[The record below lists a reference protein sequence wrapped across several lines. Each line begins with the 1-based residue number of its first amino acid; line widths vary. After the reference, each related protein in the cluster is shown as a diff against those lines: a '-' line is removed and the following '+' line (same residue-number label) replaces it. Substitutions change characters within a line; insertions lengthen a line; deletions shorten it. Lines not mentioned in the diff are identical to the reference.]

1 MGRLSRLLRED
12 ATPPIIFL
20 MGIVVVIRVIVAIA
34 VWLTLFLGV
43 FLGYFTVPVLLVSG
57 LTILYSVTDIGLFM
71 AVRRRE
77 RARKQRQ
84 AFLRAQ
90 RKVEELDHDG
100 SIR

>member
-20 MGIVVVIRVIVAIA
+20 IGVVIVIRVIVAIV
-34 VWLTLFLGV
+34 VWLALFLGV
-43 FLGYFTVPVLLVSG
+43 FLGYFTVPILLVSG

-71 AVRRRE
+71 AVRRRD
-77 RARKQRQ
+77 RARKERQ

-90 RKVEELDHDG
+90 RKVDELDHDG
-100 SIR
+100 LMR